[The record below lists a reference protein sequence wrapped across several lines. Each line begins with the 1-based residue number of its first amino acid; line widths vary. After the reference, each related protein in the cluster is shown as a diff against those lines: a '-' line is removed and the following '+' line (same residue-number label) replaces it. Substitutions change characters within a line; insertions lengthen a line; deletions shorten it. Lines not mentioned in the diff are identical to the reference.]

1 MKTPFH
7 YELPVLLL
15 ALGIWLGRAYSDERP
30 RQPDHTDQKA
40 NPERHARTTE
50 PASGPRSPHD
60 LKSLK
65 GFMERN
71 PDGDTVTANQLAR
84 LDSGTLKRMAEE
96 LAAMPAPQTA
106 LLGETGEIDIL
117 MSKIVREL
125 YGREGLGMLEWADA
139 LGTKGRAAEMLRLGI
154 EHAAKDN
161 FESAKPWIEHYGR
174 LHGERN
180 AYTLVAAGIS
190 GAKDHSAEELVR
202 LYKMYGDHSAIRNI
216 HLLKGGYGEDFD
228 FGLFHREVGTRDL
241 LSGMIRYWA
250 MSDRDGAWDAVKE
263 SLSSNPEGD
272 VRQFSALLD
281 GMVAAYGE
289 KEAGH
294 WLVSRLPEL
303 PQEKKDDYAETLAR
317 LIRGGEAVQA
327 AAAALPPEY
336 RPSFVGAV
344 VRNHPNPETVISAL
358 ATLPREDLV
367 RTLAEN
373 WNPQDLSLPSTN
385 SYEANVDMH
394 RLKSRMETR
403 GTELT
408 GMMDHFQIT
417 PAERAHMMEIIR
429 SRGEQ

>member
-1 MKTPFH
+1 MKLTFRYGLPF
-7 YELPVLLL
+7 LLL
-15 ALGIWLGRAYSDERP
+15 ALGIWVGRASSDETP
-30 RQPDHTDQKA
+30 RQSDHTDRMAK
-40 NPERHARTTE
+40 PERHARTAG
-50 PASGPRSPHD
+50 PAPGPRSPHD

-84 LDSGTLKRMAEE
+84 LDSGTLKKMAEE

-106 LLGETGEIDIL
+106 LLGETGEIEIL

-125 YGREGLGMLEWADA
+125 YGREGLAMLEWADA
-139 LGTKGRAAEMLRLGI
+139 LGTDGRAAEILRLGI

-161 FESAKPWIEHYGR
+161 FESAKPWIEHFGR

-190 GAKDHSAEELVR
+190 GAKGHSAEELVR
-202 LYKMYGDHSAIRNI
+202 LYKMYGDHSAIRNV

-228 FGLFHREVGTRDL
+228 FGLFHREVGTRDQ
-241 LSGMIRYWA
+241 LSGLIRYWA
-250 MSDRDGAWDAVKE
+250 MSDRDGAWDAMKE

-272 VRQFSALLD
+272 IRPFSSLLD

-289 KEAGH
+289 KEAGR
-294 WLVSRLPEL
+294 WLVSRLSEL
-303 PQEKKDDYAETLAR
+303 PQEKKDDYAETLSR
-317 LIRGGEAVQA
+317 LIRGGEAVQV
-327 AAAALPPEY
+327 AAAALPPDY
-336 RPSFVGAV
+336 RRSFVGAV

-358 ATLPREDLV
+358 GTLPREDLV
-367 RTLAEN
+367 RALAEN
-373 WNPQDLSLPSTN
+373 WNPQALSLPSTN
-385 SYEANVDMH
+385 SYEANVNMH
-394 RLKSRMETR
+394 RLTSQLETR
-403 GTELT
+403 GAELT

-429 SRGEQ
+429 LRGEQ